1 MAEFMLW
8 SHENLV
14 KFAQESQLKILQQEQ
29 EIQHLRQDLK
39 DAIKAYRDLMRKA
52 ESPAGQ

>member
-8 SHENLV
+8 SHENLA

-29 EIQHLRQDLK
+29 QIDHLKQDLK
-39 DAIKAYRDLMRKA
+39 DALEACRALMRKA
-52 ESPAGQ
+52 ESQTDQ

>member
-8 SHENLV
+8 SHENLA

-29 EIQHLRQDLK
+29 QIEHLKQDLK
-39 DAIKAYRDLMRKA
+39 EALEACRTLMRRA
-52 ESPAGQ
+52 ESPVDQ

>member
-8 SHENLV
+8 SHENLA

-29 EIQHLRQDLK
+29 QIEHLKQDLK
-39 DAIKAYRDLMRKA
+39 DALEACRVLMRKA
-52 ESPAGQ
+52 ESPVDQ

>member
-8 SHENLV
+8 SHENLA

-29 EIQHLRQDLK
+29 QIEHLKQDLK
-39 DAIKAYRDLMRKA
+39 DALEACRALMRKA
-52 ESPAGQ
+52 EPQTDQ

>member
-8 SHENLV
+8 SHENLA

-29 EIQHLRQDLK
+29 QIEHLKQDLK
-39 DAIKAYRDLMRKA
+39 DALEACRALMRKA
-52 ESPAGQ
+52 ESQNGQ